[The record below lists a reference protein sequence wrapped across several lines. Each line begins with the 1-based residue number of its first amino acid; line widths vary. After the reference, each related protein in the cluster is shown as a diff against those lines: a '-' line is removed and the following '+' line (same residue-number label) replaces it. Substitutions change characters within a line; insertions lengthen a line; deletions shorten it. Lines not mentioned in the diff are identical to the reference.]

1 VFEGVHDTAN
11 SAAEPSPMSRR
22 TDDPLRG
29 APIFGGAVGSLPIWI
44 FRRKKPPGNGRPH
57 GDDDVSAPPRADP
70 FRFWRR
76 SSVRRILGG
85 LAALAAVIASG
96 TAGYVMLGW
105 KPSDALFMVIITVTG
120 VGFGE
125 VLPLDNLWLRVHTI
139 VVISFGL
146 IAVAYTVAGFV
157 QFVAEGEISQ
167 LLGHQRVRRQIDE
180 MRNHTIVAGFGRMG
194 SLLCAELAAA
204 GEPFAL
210 IDNTSDRA
218 AEFDAK
224 GIPYVLGD
232 ASDENVLKDA
242 GLLRARALVTAIPS
256 DALNVFITLTARQ
269 MNPDVVILARAEQ
282 PSTQKKL
289 RMAGA
294 NHVVVPAA
302 IGAHRMVSLL
312 TNPAAVEFAELVTS
326 RSSLAIEM
334 DEFPIHP
341 RSPLIG
347 LTMREADIGRRTGVV
362 VVAIKRSDGHVSFP
376 PASDDRLNVED
387 TIVLLGKREGLDH
400 FRKEY
405 QAK

>member
-1 VFEGVHDTAN
+1 
-11 SAAEPSPMSRR
+11 MSRR

-29 APIFGGAVGSLPIWI
+29 QPIFGGTVGSLPIWI
-44 FRRKKPPGNGRPH
+44 RRRKKPPTSETKLPKIDEPIRSRPA
-57 GDDDVSAPPRADP
+57 S
-70 FRFWRR
+70 FSFWKR

-85 LAALAAVIASG
+85 LMSLAAVIAFG
-96 TAGYVMLGW
+96 TAGYVSLGW
-105 KPSDALFMVIITVTG
+105 KPSDALFMVIITVSG

-125 VLPLDNLWLRVHTI
+125 VLPLDNPWLRVHTI
-139 VVISFGL
+139 IVISFGL

-180 MRNHTIVAGFGRMG
+180 MKNHTIVAGYGRMG

-204 GEPFAL
+204 GEPFVL
-210 IDNTSDRA
+210 IENASNRA
-218 AEFDAK
+218 PEFETHQ
-224 GIPYVLGD
+224 IPYVIGD
-232 ASDENVLKDA
+232 ATDENVLKDA
-242 GLLRARALVTAIPS
+242 GLLRAKFLATTIPS

-269 MNPDVVILARAEQ
+269 MNDNVVILARAEQ

-289 RMAGA
+289 RQAGA

-334 DEFPIHP
+334 DEFPIHV

-362 VVAIKRSDGHVSFP
+362 VVAIKRADGHVSFP
-376 PASDDRLNVED
+376 PAADDRLEIDD
-387 TIVLLGKREGLDH
+387 TIVLLGRREGLDH

-405 QAK
+405 QTK